1 MVANTWIAAAPGDWS
16 DDANWS
22 LGHSPIAGEDPTFD
36 GTSVN
41 NCAANDSTPTGVL
54 TIAAGYSGTITQSSD
69 MYISGY
75 SQAGGTFTGVNTK
88 WVYCS
93 GDFVRTAGTLIT
105 STCSLKMLGELKSIN
120 IGDTIGLGKLWVAGY
135 TYWASGSFIGSN
147 SAGYQILI
155 DDNKTLYINSGKS
168 VTLVYQN
175 IGSTKSNMIN
185 NGTISGTGNIN
196 FRLYDTNYNF
206 PISSLIGNINC
217 TKITFLLEA
226 GATGNYAFIMLDN
239 YTFISDV
246 YIQSAHATR
255 IITLDLN
262 GHSLTASSITVDT
275 RGILQCGEGT
285 ITTGALDSSAGT
297 ITEET
302 ATWIFER
309 GSTIKVAA
317 AQKLYN
323 VIAKGSS
330 ALKLLSN
337 LGISELFAHPAEIDR
352 NGFTLTLD
360 QPDKEYAGL
369 RRPIIVPVKKLD
381 IGEVGLLDSWLRDL
395 GGLL

>member
-22 LGHSPIAGEDPTFD
+22 LGHKPIAGEDPTFD

-41 NCAANDSTPTGVL
+41 NCNANDATPTGVL

-75 SQAGGTFTGVNTK
+75 SQAGGTFTGVITK
-88 WVYCS
+88 WVYLS
-93 GDFVRTAGTLIT
+93 GNALKTGGTFTAAKTNLNFTADLSFNINGVALANIDVIGNVTVTGQIILS
-105 STCSLKMLGELKSIN
+105 STGIFKNYGIVNFNTVGDYLDIRRYTDSPEEQILNYGVIN
-120 IGDTIGLGKLWVAGY
+120 CN
-135 TYWASGSFIGSN
+135 SGSVKINLYNADRTLPDMGIIN
-147 SAGYQILI
+147 GNLI
-155 DDNKTLYINSGKS
+155 IQTYVAIANRI
-168 VTLVYQN
+168 
-175 IGSTKSNMIN
+175 
-185 NGTISGTGNIN
+185 
-196 FRLYDTNYNF
+196 
-206 PISSLIGNINC
+206 C
-217 TKITFLLEA
+217 T
-226 GATGNYAFIMLDN
+226 LDN
-239 YTFISDV
+239 SVV
-246 YIQSAHATR
+246 YSNTVLSIVSTHATYTC
-255 IITLDLN
+255 TLDLN
-262 GHSLTASSITVDT
+262 GHSLTASSITVGT

-285 ITTGALDSSAGT
+285 IITKALNSSAGT
-297 ITEET
+297 IAEET

-337 LGISELFAHPAEIDR
+337 LGISGLFAHPAEIDR

-381 IGEVGLLDSWLRDL
+381 IGEVGLLDGWLRDL
-395 GGLL
+395 GGLLR